1 MPLCSHC
8 GAPGANKQCTACHS
22 VTYCGADCQRAAWKG
37 HKKACKAIKRLRQ
50 SAPAPGAATEELTPG
65 EHPFSGASL
74 AAREIVI
81 VDAYTGYADPPPV
94 MPMTWRVLPDGTGAL
109 GRQLVL
115 DPIIAQRRRRS
126 SSSSSTSGAGRIELC
141 QLLVEALLV
150 LEHGCYSSGMAR
162 LEAKQAGAGSSGL
175 KRSIKGVLVVELN
188 GCRIEELM
196 SGEGG
201 EALHAAARI
210 AMVVVEYP
218 NLERYVRARW
228 KEARPEMAG
237 TEELSDMVAHLFET
251 LADMPTGCTPVLA
264 VYAHAQ
270 DVGGFSMNSMNVGQ
284 PMKDGAGNLVDKL
297 AGMAG
302 LHCAPQALQLAPRTG
317 ELTFFDF
324 DPSNHKSFAVPG
336 SAGMS
341 ASRAQKQCDKEGYLP
356 RPPSADRSKGVLCLQ
371 SNTALGEAIHKLLTD
386 KRAYI
391 LGFAA
396 SCFKQHGK
404 GALFIMS
411 RYGIDAITGTNPD
424 WDFTWNKESAAAV
437 RAAPTCSRRL
447 DRQVAMAWGR
457 LAGPDPPRCMSLD
470 GLCSDMRAYTTTLRS
485 CVGDTSGEDAFMC
498 VVCADPTGKMLPEQ
512 LRPNFRVPSRAVV
525 PNPAPCSVSV
535 VGPVPFAGAGAKTT
549 GAAAMKLFAKLGREY
564 FPNGESAVF
573 ANYDRDG
580 DDPSGMQ

>member
-1 MPLCSHC
+1 MSPCSHC

-81 VDAYTGYADPPPV
+81 VDAYAGYAEAPPV
-94 MPMTWRVLPDGTGAL
+94 MPMTWRVLPDDTGAL

-115 DPIIAQRRRRS
+115 DPIIAQRRRSSSS

-141 QLLVEALLV
+141 QQLVEALLV
-150 LEHGCYSSGMAR
+150 LEHGCYCSGMAR
-162 LEAKQAGAGSSGL
+162 LEAKQAGAGPSGF
-175 KRSIKGVLVVELN
+175 KRSLKGVLVVELN

-196 SGEGG
+196 SGPRP
-201 EALHAAARI
+201 ATLPAAARI

-218 NLERYVRARW
+218 HLERYVRSRW
-228 KEARPEMAG
+228 QEARPEMAG

-251 LADMPTGCTPVLA
+251 LADMPAGCTPVLA

-270 DVGGFSMNSMNVGQ
+270 DAGGFSMNSMNVGQ
-284 PMKDGAGNLVDKL
+284 PMQDGGAGNLVDKL

-341 ASRAQKQCDKEGYLP
+341 ASRAQKQLEKEGGFLP

-371 SNTALGEAIHKLLTD
+371 SNAALAEAIHKLLTD

-404 GALFIMS
+404 GALFVMS
-411 RYGIDAITGTNPD
+411 RYGIDDITGTNPA
-424 WDFTWNKESAAAV
+424 WDF
-437 RAAPTCSRRL
+437 TCSRRL

-457 LAGPDPPRCMSLD
+457 LAGPDPPHCMSLD

-485 CVGDTSGEDAFMC
+485 RVGDTSGEDAFMC

-512 LRPNFRVPSRAVV
+512 LRPNFRAPSRAVV

-549 GAAAMKLFAKLGREY
+549 GAAAMELFAKVGREY